1 MKQGLI
7 HLLRELWQPRFR
19 GSMMLAG
26 LLLFLAKIMNILVP
40 LLYKHV
46 VDSLT
51 LPKESLALMLPLL
64 LIAAYG
70 GVRISAMLLA
80 EFQQVVFNTV
90 MFRVM
95 REVAVRMFRHMH
107 NLSLRFH
114 LEKRSGG
121 LSRIIER
128 GVDSILEA
136 LEMVTWVFAPASLE
150 LLMTLGIILWMFGP
164 LMAAVIVTSI
174 VIYVVFTLKVTARR
188 MDIRREANEQN
199 TKANAQAIDSLLNY
213 ETVKYFGNEE
223 REAQRYDEIQ
233 SCYEVASIRSRT
245 SLALLNGGQTIII
258 SLGLVSVMALAARDI
273 IHGQRSLGDF
283 VMVVAYMAQLYQPLN
298 FLGSAYRAFTQALID
313 MEKMFELLAVN
324 QEVADKPEA
333 IPLQPG
339 PGLIEFNDVSFSY
352 DARRP
357 ILQQVSFKAEPG
369 QMVAIVGPSGA
380 GKSTL
385 SRLLFRFYDID
396 SGSIRIDGQD
406 IRDIT
411 QHSLRAAIGIVPQD
425 TVLFNN
431 TIGYNIAYGRPDALP
446 EEIREAARMAQIDDF
461 CRSLPDGYETM
472 VGERGLKLSGGEKQR
487 VAIARTILKNPR
499 LLIFDEATSALDT
512 HTEKEIQASLRSV
525 SQGRTTLTIAH
536 RLSTIAD
543 ADLILVLEN
552 GQIVERGRHSE
563 LVQQNG
569 LYAAL
574 WRRQQEAEE
583 RAFVQA

>member
-1 MKQGLI
+1 MKQAVI
-7 HLLRELWQPRFR
+7 HLIRELWQPGFR
-19 GSMMLAG
+19 GRMILAG
-26 LLLFLAKIMNILVP
+26 LLLLMAKIMNILVP

-51 LPKESLALMLPLL
+51 LPKETLALTLPLL

-70 GVRISAMLLA
+70 GVRISSMLLA
-80 EFQQVVFNTV
+80 EFQQVVFNSV
-90 MFRVM
+90 MYRVM
-95 REVAVRMFRHMH
+95 RQVAVRMFRHMH

-128 GVDSILEA
+128 GVSSILEA

-150 LLMTLGIILWMFGP
+150 LLLTLSIILWLFGP
-164 LMAAVIVTSI
+164 LMAGIIISTIA
-174 VIYVVFTLKVTARR
+174 IYVVFTIKVSALR
-188 MDIRREANEQN
+188 MDIRRQVNEQN

-223 REAQRYDEIQ
+223 REAQHYDEIQ
-233 SCYEVASIRSRT
+233 ALYETASIKSRS
-245 SLALLNGGQTIII
+245 SLAVLNIGQTVII
-258 SLGLVSVMALAARDI
+258 SLGLIAVMTLAARDI
-273 IHGQRSLGDF
+273 ANGQRSLGDF
-283 VMVVAYMAQLYQPLN
+283 VMVVAYMMQLYMPLN

-313 MEKMFELLAVN
+313 MEKMFDLLAVH
-324 QEVADKPEA
+324 QEVADKPESTS
-333 IPLQPG
+333 LQPG

-357 ILQQVSFKAEPG
+357 ILQHVSFRAEPG
-369 QMVAIVGPSGA
+369 QTVAVVGPSGA

-385 SRLLFRFYDID
+385 SRLLFRFYDIG
-396 SGSIRIDGQD
+396 SGAIQIDGQD

-431 TIGYNIAYGRPDALP
+431 TIGYNIAYGRPDATP

-461 CRSLPDGYETM
+461 CRSLPDGYDTM